1 MKNFIKQP
9 SANGLIT
16 LRPTHLLIGKLANL
30 LIFLLIFVSC
40 SKSDNN
46 DTPEAPTTVQTPE
59 HLTDWKPQPKVDAA
73 QPYMAFTTGSAS
85 ATTLSL
91 TAVGST
97 ATATDVWVD
106 TNNNGIFDEG
116 VDKRITDFTKPITFT
131 AASGVFT
138 VYGKVK
144 ELTATGNALT
154 AADVRKNEALTKL
167 NVADN
172 QLSEKALLNLV
183 NSLPATTASGTTAVV
198 LRKDTDERNTVTEAV
213 RIAAKQRG
221 WQALKVEKGKEVPDL
236 PADTQAPKAGA
247 ITEATATAF
256 NSVLVKWTAATDNKT
271 AAKKLRYQ
279 VLYNVKGSD
288 EVNPSEVKE
297 NMLELTL
304 TGLTEKT
311 TYIVKVK
318 VMDKAG
324 NATDYE
330 AKEVTTPAAPVTA
343 DTQAPKAGAITEA
356 TATAFN
362 SVLVKWTAATD
373 NKTAAEK
380 LRYQVLYNVK
390 GSGEVKTSALKE
402 NMLVLTLTG
411 LTEKTT
417 YVVKVKVMDEAGNT
431 AEYQA
436 KEVTTPAELDTQA
449 PTPAAISDR
458 ITVTDQTA
466 TLNWEG
472 ATDNRTSFD
481 DLRYQVFWKAQGS
494 TEVQNSGTPK
504 AAFFSYKIEGLTP
517 YTTYTVWVE
526 VSDKAGNKAKYPEK
540 TFTTAKKEEP
550 KPEPKDTHYIVL
562 TTQKTVGEKV
572 KLNINAAE
580 EDQAGVWL
588 DLNGN
593 GKWDEGIDQKPTK
606 FSRDIEYTL
615 QAQTFRIYG
624 KVWHLDCQNN
634 QLTGLDISQNA
645 ALTRLVVEGNNLSS
659 IAHLEHL
666 KELSIDSHTLLA
678 SSLPKELTF
687 LRVNETTPLTTINT
701 SPFTELNSL
710 DIDNCKNLKSLDL
723 SNNTKLKALFVT
735 NTGLTTLDLSHQPNL
750 RSLYADFTPLTKL
763 NAAGNKALKYV
774 YIKLTQEGKG
784 LQGEALMDF
793 LKQLPTHEKGK
804 EGRMHLR
811 RTQATDAVKNYL
823 ASKFWKVEAR

>member
-1 MKNFIKQP
+1 MKNLLNI
-9 SANGLIT
+9 
-16 LRPTHLLIGKLANL
+16 RPAHLLIFTLANW
-30 LIFLLIFVSC
+30 LIFIGC

-59 HLTDWKPQPKVDAA
+59 HLTDWKPQPKVDVA
-73 QPYMAFTTGSAS
+73 QPYMVFATGSAS

-106 TNNNGIFDEG
+106 TNNNGVFDEG
-116 VDKRITDFTKPITFT
+116 VDKRITDFSKPITFT

-154 AADVRKNEALTKL
+154 AADVRKNEALTKV

-183 NSLPATTASGTTAVV
+183 NSLPASTASGTTAVV
-198 LRKDTDERNTVTEAV
+198 LRKDTDDSNTVTETV
-213 RIAAKQRG
+213 LIAAKQRG
-221 WQALKVEKGKEVPDL
+221 WQALKVEGGKEVPDL

-279 VLYNVKGSD
+279 VLYNVKGSG

-362 SVLVKWTAATD
+362 SVLVKWNAATD

-380 LRYQVLYNVK
+380 LRYQVLY
-390 GSGEVKTSALKE
+390 EVKTSALKE

-411 LTEKTT
+411 LIEKTT

-436 KEVTTPAELDTQA
+436 KEVTTPAASDTQA

-466 TLNWEG
+466 TLSWET

-494 TEVQNSGTPK
+494 TEVQNSGTPQ
-504 AAFFSYKIEGLTP
+504 AAMFSYVIKGLTP
-517 YTTYTVWVE
+517 NTSYTVWVE

-572 KLNINAAE
+572 KLNINAVE

-606 FSRDIEYTL
+606 FFRDIEYTL

-634 QLTGLDISQNA
+634 QLTAIDISQNA
-645 ALTRLVVEGNNLSS
+645 ALTRLLVEGNNLSS

-687 LRVNETTPLTTINT
+687 LRVNETTPLTTIDT

-723 SNNTKLKALFVT
+723 SNNKRLATLYIS
-735 NTGLTTLDLSHQPNL
+735 NTGLTTLDLSHQPQL
-750 RSLYADFTPLTKL
+750 RNLYADSTPLTKL